1 MARPMFAPLLMAA
14 VVAACVQ
21 TPSSPSG
28 QVGATGPGAF
38 ASSPASSPAS
48 APAPSAST
56 AAATAA
62 AIALIGNVQGD
73 IPADQFRPASGERPQ
88 LDAAVAA
95 HMDVADYLAQGS
107 SPWQPENLAG
117 KAWRV
122 DYTVAADGSG
132 THKTVQ
138 AAIDAVPARSASA
151 VRVVIEIKP
160 GIYREP
166 VCVPAGKAPITLL
179 GDAADASAVVIV
191 GSAYGGKVKG
201 LGVAA
206 HPCHPDLH
214 VPLYSTP
221 GSSTVIVAADDFQ
234 AVQLTIANDV
244 MDAVRG
250 GVGYPVGSSES
261 GGGQAVALTTQ
272 GDRVQ
277 LEGVRLLGHQDTFM
291 ARRPKASEAA
301 RTYVHGGLIAGDVDF
316 IFGNGTLVIDD
327 ATIVHRGGR
336 RRPPNGGHVLAPS
349 TPAGVRLGFLVT
361 RSRFLMEPGS
371 PLANVSLGRAWDE
384 GVARGEWKPGLSPNG
399 HALIRDSLLGRHLAL
414 QTPWAAST
422 SRRPF
427 TAAGPQAARL
437 AEFNNTALTGDPLTR
452 EVLSPLNGWAAAA
465 SGSNGTTTGGAAA
478 LPADV
483 HTVHNRAELVAALR
497 PHGPAAGAVQRP
509 RIVQVQ
515 GLIDLSV
522 DEQNRPLG
530 FEQFRDPAFN
540 WPAFEA
546 AYDPATW
553 GKKPPEGP
561 QEEARA
567 RSAAQQA
574 RVVVVRVPANTTLI
588 GVGADAHITH
598 GNLLVER
605 VDNVIVR
612 NIRFSDAYDHFPV
625 WDPKDNANGEWNS
638 EYDTLTLNGA
648 THVWVDHCSFD
659 DGDRFDGRERVAFG
673 RRMQHHDGLL
683 DIIRQANHITVSWN
697 VFRNHDKTTL
707 VGNSDGRKEDA
718 GKLKVTFH
726 HNLYEGTKERTPR
739 VRYGQVH
746 IFNNLYVGLKDGD
759 YAYGYSIGVGVNSHI
774 FSERNVWETPPGVKT
789 EKLVRWW
796 KGNAFF
802 DRESLHNGQ
811 PVDLLG
817 ALRAANP
824 TASISPDVGWA
835 PWLVG
840 PVDAAA
846 DVAAKVRAGAG
857 AGRL

>member
-1 MARPMFAPLLMAA
+1 MARLLFVPLLMAA
-14 VVAACVQ
+14 VLAACVQ
-21 TPSSPSG
+21 TPSAPSG
-28 QVGATGPGAF
+28 QVTA
-38 ASSPASSPAS
+38 

-62 AIALIGNVQGD
+62 AIALIGHVQGD
-73 IPADQFRPASGERPQ
+73 VPADQLRPASGERPQ
-88 LDAAVAA
+88 LDAATAA
-95 HMDVADYLAQGS
+95 TMDVADYLAQGPG
-107 SPWQPENLAG
+107 PWLPENLVG

-122 DYTVAADGSG
+122 DFTVAADGSG

-138 AAIDAVPARSASA
+138 AAIAAVPARSANA
-151 VRVVIEIKP
+151 ARVVIQIKP
-160 GIYREP
+160 GLYREP

-191 GSAYGGKVKG
+191 GRAYAGMAKG
-201 LGVAA
+201 VGVAA
-206 HPCHPDLH
+206 HPCQPDLH
-214 VPLYSTP
+214 LPLYSTS
-221 GSSTVIVAADDFQ
+221 GSSTMIIAADDFQ
-234 AVQLTIANDV
+234 AVNLTVANDA
-244 MDAVRG
+244 MDAVRD
-250 GVGYPVGSSES
+250 GVGYPVGSGES

-277 LEGVRLLGHQDTFM
+277 FEGVRLLGHQDTFM
-291 ARRPKASEAA
+291 ARRPKTGEAA
-301 RTYVHGGLIAGDVDF
+301 RAYVHGGLIAGDVDF
-316 IFGNGTLVIDD
+316 IFGNGTLVVDD
-327 ATIVHRGGR
+327 ATIVHRSGR

-349 TPAGVRLGFLVT
+349 TSAGVRLGFLVT
-361 RSRFLMEPGS
+361 RSRFLMEPGA
-371 PLANVSLGRAWDE
+371 PLASVSLGRAWDE
-384 GVARGEWKPGLSPNG
+384 SVPRGEWKPGVSPNG
-399 HALIRDSLLGRHLAL
+399 QALIRDSLLGPHLAL

-422 SRRPF
+422 ARRPF

-437 AEFNNTALTGDPLTR
+437 AEFNNTALTGNPLTR
-452 EVLSPLNGWAAAA
+452 EVLSPLDGWAAAA
-465 SGSNGTTTGGAAA
+465 GGTTGGAAA

-483 HTVHNRAELVAALR
+483 HTVRNRAELVAALR
-497 PHGPAAGAVQRP
+497 PHGTAAGAVQRP

-522 DEQNRPLG
+522 DGDNRPLG
-530 FEQFRDPAFN
+530 FEQYRDPAFN

-567 RSAAQQA
+567 RSAKRQA
-574 RVVVVRVPANTTLI
+574 ATVVVRVPSNTTLI
-588 GVGADAHITH
+588 GGGPGAHITH
-598 GNLLVER
+598 GNLMLER

-625 WDPKDNANGEWNS
+625 WDPKDNAGGEWNS
-638 EYDTLTLNGA
+638 DYDTLTVNGA

-659 DGDRFDGRERVAFG
+659 DGDRPDGQERVAFG

-697 VFRNHDKTTL
+697 VFRNHDKTAL
-707 VGNSDGRKEDA
+707 VGNSDGRKDDE
-718 GKLKVTFH
+718 GKLKVSFH
-726 HNLYEGTKERTPR
+726 HNLFEATKERTPR

-746 IFNNLYVGLKDGD
+746 VFNNLFVGVKDGD
-759 YAYGYSIGVGVNSHI
+759 YRYSYSLGVGVSSRI
-774 FSERNVWETPPGVKT
+774 YSERNAWDTPSGVPASQLT
-789 EKLVRWW
+789 RWW
-796 KGNAFF
+796 KGNTFF
-802 DRESLHNGQ
+802 DRDSLHNGQ
-811 PVDLLG
+811 AVDLLG

-824 TASISPDVGWA
+824 TVSVSPDVGWQ

-840 PVDAAA
+840 PVDTAA
-846 DVAAKVRAGAG
+846 DVPAKVRAGAG